1 MAYPVVGSQPSA
13 IAVVDMNG
21 DGVLDVVTANATTA
35 DVSVLLGNGDGTL
48 RAAGRFPAG
57 GSRLPAAGGAGCRRP
72 RRGRLPGR
80 GDGRSYE
87 SDRRGLPER
96 RGGRPRPAARFP
108 VGGLANT
115 LNAVAIGDLTG
126 DGIPDV
132 AAGQFLTEG
141 SVSVLAGT
149 GTGSFGPPVSTPA
162 SRFGI
167 RAVAIGDVDGDGL
180 LDVATGHVD
189 GTVVVLLGDGAGGF
203 SRSLVT
209 HPVDAASALVI
220 ADATGDGRLDVV
232 VTGFEGSR
240 VAVLPSN
247 GLAGLGPAIS
257 LPVGPGG
264 HNPVGVAVAD
274 LTGDGVADLVTANP
288 RSVSVSI
295 LVGDGIGGFRSGLQS
310 PYPVGNGSPAGV
322 AVGDLNGDGLLD
334 VVVADAELGTV
345 IVLLNQSSF

>member
-48 RAAGRFPAG
+48 RAAGHFPAG
-57 GSRLPAAGGAGCRRP
+57 GTGFPRLAGLAVADLDGDGFPDVVTGDRTNQMAVVFLNDGAGGLG
-72 RRGRLPGR
+72 
-80 GDGRSYE
+80 
-87 SDRRGLPER
+87 
-96 RGGRPRPAARFP
+96 PAARFP
-108 VGGLANT
+108 VGGLGNT

-132 AAGQFLTEG
+132 AAGQFVTEG

-180 LDVATGHVD
+180 PDVATGHVD

-257 LPVGPGG
+257 LPVGPGA
-264 HNPVGVAVAD
+264 HNPAGVAVGD

-288 RSVSVSI
+288 RSVSVSV

-310 PYPVGNGSPAGV
+310 PYPVGNGSPVGV